1 VNVPLRPVV
10 DGVAWLEDQGVSL
23 PVGTRVDYHGA
34 WLTQSAYPTLRAGE
48 VSGPLFIKFQNT
60 GSQTWTKGTLGQEAR
75 LGVNLDDEMWASLA
89 VAWPFTTRPAVQS
102 EAAVAPGASG
112 TFTFQIRAPSTP
124 GTYAIHLR
132 PVIDG
137 VTWLED
143 YGVFLYVTVLP

>member
-1 VNVPLRPVV
+1 
-10 DGVAWLEDQGVSL
+10 
-23 PVGTRVDYHGA
+23 
-34 WLTQSAYPTLRAGE
+34 
-48 VSGPLFIKFQNT
+48 
-60 GSQTWTKGTLGQEAR
+60 
-75 LGVNLDDEMWASLA
+75 
-89 VAWPFTTRPAVQS
+89 VQS
-102 EAAVAPGASG
+102 ESVVAPGTTG